1 MSFYSVK
8 VQWLWNILKWGVW
21 KSSFIKCMHPHRC
34 IGFEFHYSL
43 FMAIL
48 VAYNCMILFYLFAVA
63 RHGIGHTV
71 SVWIEAIDLYRIFE
85 VLQFSSLT
93 KTKLRIA
100 SNEIHKKRWMWQ
112 TLRALRCIHSVQLKY
127 CLSCKFGF
135 IRSICMYST
144 CHCTYLYKP
153 YATAICHFQVVLQ
166 IYNIKWEY
174 NTHTHSHPSR
184 AMLRF
189 EPFVFLC
196 IFIHFSFS
204 FFSFARFFRIVF
216 VISLV

>member
-48 VAYNCMILFYLFAVA
+48 VAYNCMILFYSIAVA

-100 SNEIHKKRWMWQ
+100 SNEIHKKRWMCWMWQ

-127 CLSCKFGF
+127 CFELQVRFHSFN
-135 IRSICMYST
+135 MYVQYMPL
-144 CHCTYLYKP
+144 H
-153 YATAICHFQVVLQ
+153 
-166 IYNIKWEY
+166 
-174 NTHTHSHPSR
+174 
-184 AMLRF
+184 
-189 EPFVFLC
+189 
-196 IFIHFSFS
+196 IFI
-204 FFSFARFFRIVF
+204 
-216 VISLV
+216 